1 MFEMARRGN
10 EKIKFSFQGL
20 LAGKVEVKGIL

>member
-1 MFEMARRGN
+1 MAAKALRGN